1 MNKRKHQQTTFH
13 VVLQNKNAKCVCK
26 MPWGRQICMYMYV
39 YEHVQGFME
48 DLYSNPAVSSTVDFG
63 QIKTGYWWSMNLHG
77 PLNPKDRLPL
87 NSEPFTP
94 KVCVCLFMC
103 S

>member
-1 MNKRKHQQTTFH
+1 MNKRKDPRISFG
-13 VVLQNKNAKCVCK
+13 VVLHKGHVRKVL
-26 MPWGRQICMYMYV
+26 WDRQYAYEMYNV
-39 YEHVQGFME
+39 YVQGFME
-48 DLYSNPAVSSTVDFG
+48 DLYSNPAISSTVDFG

-94 KVCVCLFMC
+94 KVC
-103 S
+103 

>member
-1 MNKRKHQQTTFH
+1 MS
-13 VVLQNKNAKCVCK
+13 AKCCRT
-26 MPWGRQICMYMYV
+26 GSIYV
-39 YEHVQGFME
+39 KTYNTYVQGFME

-63 QIKTGYWWSMNLHG
+63 QIKTGYWSSMNLHG

-94 KVCVCLFMC
+94 KVYQMC
-103 S
+103 PHAW